1 MLRHIPDARDGPH
14 HKQVTPWCQLG
25 EPHLWGSEQN
35 QAQAN
40 GSSLGTWVRANSHYN
55 RTTCIVTR
63 AYSLCQCPLVC
74 TARIMALL
82 L

>member
-1 MLRHIPDARDGPH
+1 MLLHIPDARDGPH
-14 HKQVTPWCQLG
+14 HKQVTPLVPTG
-25 EPHLWGSEQN
+25 RATLWGSEQN

-40 GSSLGTWVRANSHYN
+40 GSSLGI
-55 RTTCIVTR
+55 TCIVTR
-63 AYSLCQCPLVC
+63 AYSLCQYPLMY